1 MMRAGEI
8 MEQYVIFELTLFSK
22 SIYDPIGKA
31 EIARWHTGCYKN
43 DEDDCFYNDT
53 TDQTGQNSPLTE
65 PSHGGFQTQPMKKLG
80 ASLLILIGYK
90 LSSPEREEVVD
101 KCCQQESWLKYPP

>member
-1 MMRAGEI
+1 MMRAGGIKEKCH
-8 MEQYVIFELTLFSK
+8 IFKLTLFSK

-65 PSHGGFQTQPMKKLG
+65 SFLGGFQTQPLKKLE
-80 ASLLILIGYK
+80 ASVSILIGYK
-90 LSSPEREEVVD
+90 LSCLEREKVVD
-101 KCCQQESWLKYPP
+101 KCC